1 MNGYLDLTHICRVCE
16 EIGRALK
23 NKSKRHT
30 IVIRST
36 VLPGTM
42 RGIVIPILEEQSG
55 KRAGVGFGICNN
67 PEFLREGSAVTD
79 FKFPAKTIIGEVDET
94 SGDMVA
100 ALYAKLEPPLIRV
113 NMETAEMVKYIDN
126 AWHALKIGFANEVG
140 TLCKSLGI
148 DAKRAM
154 EMFCMD
160 TKLNISPA

>member
-1 MNGYLDLTHICRVCE
+1 VPGARWARRARLDQVASKVDLVNAGQSPIIEANIQEIISEAVDAKHLVATQDPERAIQETDLSFVCVGTPSQMNGNLDLTHICRVCE

-79 FKFPAKTIIGEVDET
+79 FNPCQDHSRRG
-94 SGDMVA
+94 
-100 ALYAKLEPPLIRV
+100 R
-113 NMETAEMVKYIDN
+113 
-126 AWHALKIGFANEVG
+126 
-140 TLCKSLGI
+140 
-148 DAKRAM
+148 
-154 EMFCMD
+154 
-160 TKLNISPA
+160 